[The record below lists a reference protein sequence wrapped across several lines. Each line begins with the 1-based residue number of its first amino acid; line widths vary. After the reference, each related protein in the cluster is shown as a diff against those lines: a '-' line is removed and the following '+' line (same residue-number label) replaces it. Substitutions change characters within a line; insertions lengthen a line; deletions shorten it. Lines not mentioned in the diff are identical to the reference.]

1 MKLKKSFAQNAGCQY
16 FSAADNL
23 KILLISIITCTIHS
37 IAFYWETRMKF
48 SSVILIIL
56 SLFVATDVYALSDE
70 ALSIIQRFKNKYSK
84 EQNSNSDL
92 KTGEATIVEKT
103 QEPKLTVTEIEQ
115 EKKYVPGL
123 AFSKALSRYRTARKT
138 GVFQQNSV
146 PEISVNTSER
156 ASKKLKRYNIN
167 FVQQN
172 DKENPKVKFE
182 DKSDLDFS
190 TGKEISRQE
199 LKTEESSTSLINK
212 ADTVLKKTNKKHI
225 DSTINKKKDKE
236 PVIPNLPVANTAG
249 SNKKSDEEAVIDG
262 VVTPEDDEEFNQF
275 IRRYDFKMPDNYR
288 IIVR

>member
-1 MKLKKSFAQNAGCQY
+1 MKHKKSSAQNAACQY

-23 KILLISIITCTIHS
+23 KILLILIITCTIHA
-37 IAFYWETRMKF
+37 IALYWETRMKF

-70 ALSIIQRFKNKYSK
+70 ALSILQGFKNKYNK
-84 EQNSNSDL
+84 EQNNNSDF
-92 KTGEATIVEKT
+92 KAGEARIVEKT
-103 QEPKLTVTEIEQ
+103 QEPTLDVTEIKQ

-138 GVFQQNSV
+138 GVLQQNSV

-182 DKSDLDFS
+182 DKSDSGFS
-190 TGKEISRQE
+190 TGKEISRQK

-212 ADTVLKKTNKKHI
+212 ADTVLKKTYKKHI
-225 DSTINKKKDKE
+225 DSAINKKKNKE
-236 PVIPNLPVANTAG
+236 PVIPNLPAHTAG

-262 VVTPEDDEEFNQF
+262 IVTPEDDEEFNQF

>member
-1 MKLKKSFAQNAGCQY
+1 MKLKKSSAQNAACQY

-23 KILLISIITCTIHS
+23 KILLILIITCTIHA
-37 IAFYWETRMKF
+37 IALYWETRMKF

-70 ALSIIQRFKNKYSK
+70 ALSILQGFKNKYNK
-84 EQNSNSDL
+84 EQNNNSDF
-92 KTGEATIVEKT
+92 KAGEARIVEKT
-103 QEPKLTVTEIEQ
+103 QEPTLDVTEIKQ

-138 GVFQQNSV
+138 GVLQQNSV

-182 DKSDLDFS
+182 DKSDSGFS
-190 TGKEISRQE
+190 TGKEISRQK

-225 DSTINKKKDKE
+225 DSAINKKKNKE
-236 PVIPNLPVANTAG
+236 PVIPNLPAHTAG

-262 VVTPEDDEEFNQF
+262 IVTPEDDEEFNQF

>member
-1 MKLKKSFAQNAGCQY
+1 MKLKKSSAQNAACQY

-23 KILLISIITCTIHS
+23 KILLILIITCTIHA
-37 IAFYWETRMKF
+37 IALYWETRMKF

-70 ALSIIQRFKNKYSK
+70 ALSILQGFKNKYNK
-84 EQNSNSDL
+84 EQNNNSDL
-92 KTGEATIVEKT
+92 KTAEATIVEKT
-103 QEPKLTVTEIEQ
+103 QEPTLDVTEIKQ

-146 PEISVNTSER
+146 PEISVNSSER

-182 DKSDLDFS
+182 DKSDSGFS
-190 TGKEISRQE
+190 TGKEISRQK

-225 DSTINKKKDKE
+225 DSAINKKKNKE
-236 PVIPNLPVANTAG
+236 PVIPNLPAHTAG

-262 VVTPEDDEEFNQF
+262 IVTPEDDEEFNQF

>member
-1 MKLKKSFAQNAGCQY
+1 MKLKKSSAQNAACQY

-23 KILLISIITCTIHS
+23 KILLILIITCTIHA
-37 IAFYWETRMKF
+37 IALYWETRMKF

-70 ALSIIQRFKNKYSK
+70 ALSILQGFKNKYNK
-84 EQNSNSDL
+84 EQNNNSDF
-92 KTGEATIVEKT
+92 KAGEARTVEKT
-103 QEPKLTVTEIEQ
+103 KEPTLDVTEIKQ

-172 DKENPKVKFE
+172 DKEIPKVKFE
-182 DKSDLDFS
+182 DKSDSGFS
-190 TGKEISRQE
+190 TGKEISRQK

-225 DSTINKKKDKE
+225 DSAINKKKDKE
-236 PVIPNLPVANTAG
+236 PVIPDLPAHTAG

-262 VVTPEDDEEFNQF
+262 IVTPEDDEEFNQF

>member
-1 MKLKKSFAQNAGCQY
+1 MKLKKSSAQNAACQY

-23 KILLISIITCTIHS
+23 KILLILIITCTIHA
-37 IAFYWETRMKF
+37 IALYWETRMKF

-70 ALSIIQRFKNKYSK
+70 ALSILQGFKNKYNK
-84 EQNSNSDL
+84 EQNNNSDF
-92 KTGEATIVEKT
+92 KAGEARTVEKT
-103 QEPKLTVTEIEQ
+103 KEPTLDVTEIKQ

-146 PEISVNTSER
+146 SEISVNTSER

-182 DKSDLDFS
+182 DKSDSGFS
-190 TGKEISRQE
+190 TGKEISRQK

-225 DSTINKKKDKE
+225 DSAINKKKNKE
-236 PVIPNLPVANTAG
+236 PVIPNLPAHTAG

-262 VVTPEDDEEFNQF
+262 IVTPEDDEEFNQF

>member
-1 MKLKKSFAQNAGCQY
+1 MKLKKSSAQNAACQY

-23 KILLISIITCTIHS
+23 KILLILIITCTIHA
-37 IAFYWETRMKF
+37 IALYWETRMKF

-70 ALSIIQRFKNKYSK
+70 ALSILQGFKNKYNK
-84 EQNSNSDL
+84 EQNNNSDF
-92 KTGEATIVEKT
+92 KAGEARIVEKT
-103 QEPKLTVTEIEQ
+103 QEPTLDVTEIKQ

-182 DKSDLDFS
+182 DKSDSGFS
-190 TGKEISRQE
+190 TGKEISRQK

-225 DSTINKKKDKE
+225 DSAINKKKNKE
-236 PVIPNLPVANTAG
+236 PVIPNLPAHTAG

-262 VVTPEDDEEFNQF
+262 IVTPEDDEEFNQF

>member
-1 MKLKKSFAQNAGCQY
+1 MKLKKSSAQNAACQY

-23 KILLISIITCTIHS
+23 KILLILIITCTIHA
-37 IAFYWETRMKF
+37 IALYWETRMKF

-70 ALSIIQRFKNKYSK
+70 ALSILQGFKNKYNK
-84 EQNSNSDL
+84 EQNNNSDF
-92 KTGEATIVEKT
+92 KAGEARIVEKT
-103 QEPKLTVTEIEQ
+103 KEPTLDVTEIKQ

-138 GVFQQNSV
+138 GVLQQNSV

-172 DKENPKVKFE
+172 DKEIPKVKFE
-182 DKSDLDFS
+182 DKSDSGFS
-190 TGKEISRQE
+190 TGKEISRQK

-225 DSTINKKKDKE
+225 DSAINKKKNKE
-236 PVIPNLPVANTAG
+236 PVIPNLPAHTAG
-249 SNKKSDEEAVIDG
+249 SSKKNDEEAVIDG
-262 VVTPEDDEEFNQF
+262 IVTPEDDEEFNQF

>member
-1 MKLKKSFAQNAGCQY
+1 MKLKKSSAQNAACQY

-23 KILLISIITCTIHS
+23 KILLILIITCTIHA
-37 IAFYWETRMKF
+37 IALYWETRMKF

-70 ALSIIQRFKNKYSK
+70 ALSILQGFKNKYNK
-84 EQNSNSDL
+84 EQNNNSDL
-92 KTGEATIVEKT
+92 KTAEATIVEKT
-103 QEPKLTVTEIEQ
+103 QEPTLDVTEIKQ

-146 PEISVNTSER
+146 PEISVNSSER

-182 DKSDLDFS
+182 DKSDSGFS
-190 TGKEISRQE
+190 TGKEISRQK

-225 DSTINKKKDKE
+225 DSAINKKKDKE
-236 PVIPNLPVANTAG
+236 PVIPNLPAHTAG
-249 SNKKSDEEAVIDG
+249 SNKKYDEEAVIDG
-262 VVTPEDDEEFNQF
+262 IVTPEDDEEFNQF

>member
-1 MKLKKSFAQNAGCQY
+1 
-16 FSAADNL
+16 
-23 KILLISIITCTIHS
+23 
-37 IAFYWETRMKF
+37 MKF

-70 ALSIIQRFKNKYSK
+70 ALSILQGFKNKYNK
-84 EQNSNSDL
+84 EQNNNSDF
-92 KTGEATIVEKT
+92 KAGEARTVEKT
-103 QEPKLTVTEIEQ
+103 KEPTLDVTEIKQ

-146 PEISVNTSER
+146 PEISVNSSER

-167 FVQQN
+167 FIQQN

-182 DKSDLDFS
+182 DKSDSGFS
-190 TGKEISRQE
+190 TGKEISRQK

-225 DSTINKKKDKE
+225 DSAINKKKNKE
-236 PVIPNLPVANTAG
+236 PVIPNLPAHTAG

-262 VVTPEDDEEFNQF
+262 IVTPEDDEEFNQF

>member
-1 MKLKKSFAQNAGCQY
+1 MKLKKSSAQNAACQY

-23 KILLISIITCTIHS
+23 KILLILIITCTIHA
-37 IAFYWETRMKF
+37 IALYWETRMKF

-70 ALSIIQRFKNKYSK
+70 ALSILQGFKNKYNK
-84 EQNSNSDL
+84 EQNNNSDF
-92 KTGEATIVEKT
+92 KAGEARTVEKT
-103 QEPKLTVTEIEQ
+103 QEPTLDVTEIKQ

-182 DKSDLDFS
+182 DKSDSGFS
-190 TGKEISRQE
+190 TGKEISRQK

-225 DSTINKKKDKE
+225 DSAINKKKNKE
-236 PVIPNLPVANTAG
+236 PVIPNLPAHTAG

-262 VVTPEDDEEFNQF
+262 IVTPEDDEEFNQF

>member
-1 MKLKKSFAQNAGCQY
+1 MKLKKSSAQNAACQY

-23 KILLISIITCTIHS
+23 KILLILIITCTIHA
-37 IAFYWETRMKF
+37 IALYWETRMKF

-70 ALSIIQRFKNKYSK
+70 ALSILQGFKNKYNK
-84 EQNSNSDL
+84 EQNNNSDF
-92 KTGEATIVEKT
+92 KAGEARTVEKT
-103 QEPKLTVTEIEQ
+103 KEPTLDVTEIKQ

-167 FVQQN
+167 FIQQN

-182 DKSDLDFS
+182 DKSDSGFL
-190 TGKEISRQE
+190 TGKEISRQK

-225 DSTINKKKDKE
+225 DSAINKKKDKE
-236 PVIPNLPVANTAG
+236 PVIPNLPAHTAG

-262 VVTPEDDEEFNQF
+262 IVTPEDDEEFNQF

>member
-1 MKLKKSFAQNAGCQY
+1 MKLKKSSAQNAACQY

-23 KILLISIITCTIHS
+23 KILLILIITCTIHA
-37 IAFYWETRMKF
+37 IALYWETRMKF

-70 ALSIIQRFKNKYSK
+70 ALSILQGFKNKYNK
-84 EQNSNSDL
+84 EQNNNSDF
-92 KTGEATIVEKT
+92 KAGEARIVEKT
-103 QEPKLTVTEIEQ
+103 QEPTLDVTEIKQ

-138 GVFQQNSV
+138 GVLQQNSV

-172 DKENPKVKFE
+172 DKEIPKVKFE
-182 DKSDLDFS
+182 DKSDSGFS
-190 TGKEISRQE
+190 TGKEISRQK

-225 DSTINKKKDKE
+225 DSAINKKKNKE
-236 PVIPNLPVANTAG
+236 PVIPNLPAHTAG

-262 VVTPEDDEEFNQF
+262 IVTPEDDEEFNQF

>member
-1 MKLKKSFAQNAGCQY
+1 MKLKKSSAQNAACQY

-23 KILLISIITCTIHS
+23 KILLILIITCTIHA
-37 IAFYWETRMKF
+37 IALYWETRMKF

-70 ALSIIQRFKNKYSK
+70 ALSILQGFKNKYNK
-84 EQNSNSDL
+84 EQNNNSDF
-92 KTGEATIVEKT
+92 KAGEARTVEKP
-103 QEPKLTVTEIEQ
+103 QEPTLDVTEIKQ

-172 DKENPKVKFE
+172 DKEIPKVKFE
-182 DKSDLDFS
+182 DKSDSGFS
-190 TGKEISRQE
+190 TGKEISRQK

-225 DSTINKKKDKE
+225 DSAINKKKNKE
-236 PVIPNLPVANTAG
+236 PVIPNLPAHTAG

-262 VVTPEDDEEFNQF
+262 IVTPEDDEEFNQF

>member
-1 MKLKKSFAQNAGCQY
+1 MKLKKSSAQNAACQY

-23 KILLISIITCTIHS
+23 KILLILIITCTIHA
-37 IAFYWETRMKF
+37 IALYWETRMKF

-70 ALSIIQRFKNKYSK
+70 ALSILQGFKNKYNK
-84 EQNSNSDL
+84 EQNNNSDF
-92 KTGEATIVEKT
+92 KAGEARIVEKT
-103 QEPKLTVTEIEQ
+103 QEPTLDVTEIKQ

-138 GVFQQNSV
+138 GVLQQNSV

-172 DKENPKVKFE
+172 DKEIPKVKFE
-182 DKSDLDFS
+182 DKSDSGFS
-190 TGKEISRQE
+190 TGKEISRQK

-225 DSTINKKKDKE
+225 DSAINKKKNKE
-236 PVIPNLPVANTAG
+236 PVIPNLPAHTAG
-249 SNKKSDEEAVIDG
+249 SNKKNDEEAVIDG
-262 VVTPEDDEEFNQF
+262 IVTPEDDEEFNQF

>member
-1 MKLKKSFAQNAGCQY
+1 MKLKKSSAQNAACQY

-23 KILLISIITCTIHS
+23 KILLILIITCTIHA
-37 IAFYWETRMKF
+37 IALYWETRMKF

-70 ALSIIQRFKNKYSK
+70 ALSILQGFKNKYNK
-84 EQNSNSDL
+84 EQNNNSDF
-92 KTGEATIVEKT
+92 KAGEARTVEKP
-103 QEPKLTVTEIEQ
+103 QEPTLDVTEIKQ

-172 DKENPKVKFE
+172 DKEIPKVKFE
-182 DKSDLDFS
+182 DKSDSGFS
-190 TGKEISRQE
+190 TGKEISRQK

-225 DSTINKKKDKE
+225 DSAINKKKDKE
-236 PVIPNLPVANTAG
+236 PVIPDLPAHTAG

-262 VVTPEDDEEFNQF
+262 IVTPEDDEEFNQF

>member
-1 MKLKKSFAQNAGCQY
+1 MKLKKSSAQNAACQY

-23 KILLISIITCTIHS
+23 KILLILIITCTIHA
-37 IAFYWETRMKF
+37 IALYWETRMKF

-70 ALSIIQRFKNKYSK
+70 ALSILQGFKNKYNK
-84 EQNSNSDL
+84 EQNNNSDF
-92 KTGEATIVEKT
+92 KAGEARTVEKT
-103 QEPKLTVTEIEQ
+103 KEPTLDVTEIKQ

-123 AFSKALSRYRTARKT
+123 AFSKALARYRTARKT
-138 GVFQQNSV
+138 GVLQQNSV

-182 DKSDLDFS
+182 DKSDSGFS
-190 TGKEISRQE
+190 TGKEISRQK

-225 DSTINKKKDKE
+225 DSAINKKKNKE
-236 PVIPNLPVANTAG
+236 PVIPNLPAHTAG

-262 VVTPEDDEEFNQF
+262 IVTPEDDEEFNQF

>member
-1 MKLKKSFAQNAGCQY
+1 MKLKKSSAQNAACQY

-23 KILLISIITCTIHS
+23 KILLILIITCTIHA
-37 IAFYWETRMKF
+37 IALYWETRMKF

-70 ALSIIQRFKNKYSK
+70 ALSILQGFKNKYNK
-84 EQNSNSDL
+84 EQNNNSDF
-92 KTGEATIVEKT
+92 KAGEARTVEKT
-103 QEPKLTVTEIEQ
+103 KEPTLDVTEIKQ

-138 GVFQQNSV
+138 GVLQQNSV

-182 DKSDLDFS
+182 DKSDSGFS
-190 TGKEISRQE
+190 TGKEISRQK

-225 DSTINKKKDKE
+225 DSAINKKKNKE
-236 PVIPNLPVANTAG
+236 PVIPNLPAHTAG

-262 VVTPEDDEEFNQF
+262 IVTPEDDEEFNQF

>member
-1 MKLKKSFAQNAGCQY
+1 MKLKKSSAQNAACQY

-23 KILLISIITCTIHS
+23 KILLILIITCTIHA
-37 IAFYWETRMKF
+37 IALYWETRMKF

-70 ALSIIQRFKNKYSK
+70 ALSILQGFKNKYNK
-84 EQNSNSDL
+84 EQNNNSDF
-92 KTGEATIVEKT
+92 KAGEARTVEKT
-103 QEPKLTVTEIEQ
+103 KEPTLDVTEIKQ

-146 PEISVNTSER
+146 PEISVNSSER

-167 FVQQN
+167 FIQQN

-182 DKSDLDFS
+182 DKSDSGFL
-190 TGKEISRQE
+190 TGKEISRQK

-225 DSTINKKKDKE
+225 DSAINKKKNKE
-236 PVIPNLPVANTAG
+236 PVIPNLPAHTAG
-249 SNKKSDEEAVIDG
+249 SNKKYDEEAVIDG
-262 VVTPEDDEEFNQF
+262 IVTPEDDEEFNQF

>member
-1 MKLKKSFAQNAGCQY
+1 MKLKKSSAQNAACQY

-23 KILLISIITCTIHS
+23 KILLILIITCTIHA
-37 IAFYWETRMKF
+37 IALYWETRMKF

-70 ALSIIQRFKNKYSK
+70 ALSILQGFKNKYNK
-84 EQNSNSDL
+84 EQNNNSDF
-92 KTGEATIVEKT
+92 KAGEARTVEKT
-103 QEPKLTVTEIEQ
+103 QEPTLDVTEIKQ

-146 PEISVNTSER
+146 PEISVNSSER

-167 FVQQN
+167 FIQQN

-182 DKSDLDFS
+182 DKSDSGFL
-190 TGKEISRQE
+190 TGKEISRQK

-225 DSTINKKKDKE
+225 DSAINKKKNKE
-236 PVIPNLPVANTAG
+236 PVIPNLPAHTAG

-262 VVTPEDDEEFNQF
+262 IVTPEDDEEFNQF

>member
-1 MKLKKSFAQNAGCQY
+1 MKLKKSSAQNAACQY

-23 KILLISIITCTIHS
+23 KILLILIITCTIHA
-37 IAFYWETRMKF
+37 IALYWETRMKF

-70 ALSIIQRFKNKYSK
+70 ALSILQGFKNKYNK
-84 EQNSNSDL
+84 EQNNNSDL
-92 KTGEATIVEKT
+92 KTAEATIVEKT
-103 QEPKLTVTEIEQ
+103 QEPTLDVTEIKQ

-146 PEISVNTSER
+146 PEISVNSSER

-167 FVQQN
+167 FIQQN

-182 DKSDLDFS
+182 DKSDSGFL
-190 TGKEISRQE
+190 TGKEISRQK

-225 DSTINKKKDKE
+225 DSAINKKKDKE
-236 PVIPNLPVANTAG
+236 PVIPNLPAHTAG
-249 SNKKSDEEAVIDG
+249 SNKKYDEEAVIDG
-262 VVTPEDDEEFNQF
+262 IVTPEDDEEFNQF

>member
-1 MKLKKSFAQNAGCQY
+1 MKLKKSSAQNAACQY

-23 KILLISIITCTIHS
+23 KILLILIITCTIHA
-37 IAFYWETRMKF
+37 IALYWETRMKF

-70 ALSIIQRFKNKYSK
+70 ALSILQGFKNKYNK
-84 EQNSNSDL
+84 EQNNNSDF
-92 KTGEATIVEKT
+92 KAGEARTVEKT
-103 QEPKLTVTEIEQ
+103 KEPTLDVTEIKQ

-146 PEISVNTSER
+146 PEISVNSSER

-182 DKSDLDFS
+182 DKSDSGFS
-190 TGKEISRQE
+190 TGKEISRQK

-225 DSTINKKKDKE
+225 DSAINKKKDKE
-236 PVIPNLPVANTAG
+236 PVIPNLPAHTAG
-249 SNKKSDEEAVIDG
+249 SNKKYDEEAVIDG
-262 VVTPEDDEEFNQF
+262 IVTPEDDEEFNQF

>member
-1 MKLKKSFAQNAGCQY
+1 MKLKKSSAQNAACQY

-23 KILLISIITCTIHS
+23 KILLILIITCTIHA
-37 IAFYWETRMKF
+37 IALYWETRMKF

-70 ALSIIQRFKNKYSK
+70 ALSILQGFKNKYNK
-84 EQNSNSDL
+84 EQNNNSDF
-92 KTGEATIVEKT
+92 KAGEARTVEKT
-103 QEPKLTVTEIEQ
+103 KEPTLDVTEIKQ

-138 GVFQQNSV
+138 GVLQQNSV

-172 DKENPKVKFE
+172 DKEIPKVKFE
-182 DKSDLDFS
+182 DKSDSGFS
-190 TGKEISRQE
+190 TGKEISRQK

-225 DSTINKKKDKE
+225 DSAINKKKDKE
-236 PVIPNLPVANTAG
+236 PVIPDLPAHTAG
-249 SNKKSDEEAVIDG
+249 SNKKNDEEAVIDG
-262 VVTPEDDEEFNQF
+262 IVTPEDDEEFNQF

>member
-1 MKLKKSFAQNAGCQY
+1 MKLKKSSAQNAACQY

-23 KILLISIITCTIHS
+23 KILLILIITCTIHA
-37 IAFYWETRMKF
+37 IALYWETRMKF

-70 ALSIIQRFKNKYSK
+70 ALSILQGFKNKYNK
-84 EQNSNSDL
+84 EQNNNSDF
-92 KTGEATIVEKT
+92 KAGEARTVEKT
-103 QEPKLTVTEIEQ
+103 QEPTLDVTEIKQ

-167 FVQQN
+167 FIQQN
-172 DKENPKVKFE
+172 DKEIPKVKFE
-182 DKSDLDFS
+182 DKSDSGFS
-190 TGKEISRQE
+190 TGKEISRQK

-225 DSTINKKKDKE
+225 DSAINKKKNKE
-236 PVIPNLPVANTAG
+236 PVIPNLPAHTAG

-262 VVTPEDDEEFNQF
+262 IVTPEDDEEFNQF

>member
-1 MKLKKSFAQNAGCQY
+1 MKLKKSSAQNAACQY

-23 KILLISIITCTIHS
+23 KILLILIITCTIHA
-37 IAFYWETRMKF
+37 IALYWETRMKF

-70 ALSIIQRFKNKYSK
+70 ALSILQGFKNKYNK
-84 EQNSNSDL
+84 EQNNNSDF
-92 KTGEATIVEKT
+92 KAGEARTVEKT
-103 QEPKLTVTEIEQ
+103 QEPTLDVTEIKQ

-182 DKSDLDFS
+182 DKSDSGFL
-190 TGKEISRQE
+190 TGKEISRQK

-225 DSTINKKKDKE
+225 DSAINKKKDKE
-236 PVIPNLPVANTAG
+236 PVIPNLPAHTAG
-249 SNKKSDEEAVIDG
+249 SNKKYDEEAVIDG
-262 VVTPEDDEEFNQF
+262 IVTPEDDEEFNQF

>member
-1 MKLKKSFAQNAGCQY
+1 
-16 FSAADNL
+16 
-23 KILLISIITCTIHS
+23 
-37 IAFYWETRMKF
+37 MKF

-70 ALSIIQRFKNKYSK
+70 ALSILQGFKNKYNK
-84 EQNSNSDL
+84 EQNNNSDF
-92 KTGEATIVEKT
+92 KAGEARIVEKT
-103 QEPKLTVTEIEQ
+103 QEPTLDVTEIKQ

-138 GVFQQNSV
+138 GVLQQNSV

-182 DKSDLDFS
+182 DKSDSGFS
-190 TGKEISRQE
+190 TGKEISRQK

-212 ADTVLKKTNKKHI
+212 ADTVLKKTYKKHI
-225 DSTINKKKDKE
+225 DSAINKKKNKE
-236 PVIPNLPVANTAG
+236 PVIPNLPAHTAG

-262 VVTPEDDEEFNQF
+262 IVTPEDDEEFNQF

>member
-1 MKLKKSFAQNAGCQY
+1 MKLKKSSAQNAACQY

-23 KILLISIITCTIHS
+23 KILLILIITCTIHA
-37 IAFYWETRMKF
+37 IALYWETRMKF

-70 ALSIIQRFKNKYSK
+70 ALSILQGFKNKYNK
-84 EQNSNSDL
+84 EQNNNSDL
-92 KTGEATIVEKT
+92 KTAEATIVEKT
-103 QEPKLTVTEIEQ
+103 QEPTLDVTEIKQ

-182 DKSDLDFS
+182 DKSDSGFL
-190 TGKEISRQE
+190 TGKEISRQK

-225 DSTINKKKDKE
+225 DSAINKKKDKE
-236 PVIPNLPVANTAG
+236 PVIPNLPAHTAG
-249 SNKKSDEEAVIDG
+249 SNKKYDEEAVIDG
-262 VVTPEDDEEFNQF
+262 IVTPEDDEEFNQF

>member
-1 MKLKKSFAQNAGCQY
+1 MKLKKSSAQNAACQY

-23 KILLISIITCTIHS
+23 KILLILIITCTIHA
-37 IAFYWETRMKF
+37 IALYWETRMKF

-70 ALSIIQRFKNKYSK
+70 ALSILQGFKNKYNK
-84 EQNSNSDL
+84 EQNNNSDF
-92 KTGEATIVEKT
+92 KAGEARTVEKT
-103 QEPKLTVTEIEQ
+103 QEPTLDVTEIKQ

-138 GVFQQNSV
+138 GVLQQNSV

-182 DKSDLDFS
+182 DKSDSGFS
-190 TGKEISRQE
+190 TGKEISRQK

-225 DSTINKKKDKE
+225 DSAINKKKNKE
-236 PVIPNLPVANTAG
+236 PVIPNLPAHTAG

-262 VVTPEDDEEFNQF
+262 IVTPEDDEEFNQF

>member
-1 MKLKKSFAQNAGCQY
+1 MKLKKSSAQNAACQY

-23 KILLISIITCTIHS
+23 KILLILIITCTIHA
-37 IAFYWETRMKF
+37 IALYWETRMKF

-70 ALSIIQRFKNKYSK
+70 ALSILQGFKNKYNK
-84 EQNSNSDL
+84 EQNNNSDL
-92 KTGEATIVEKT
+92 KTAEARTVEKT
-103 QEPKLTVTEIEQ
+103 QEPTLDVTEIKQ

-146 PEISVNTSER
+146 PEISVNSSER

-167 FVQQN
+167 FIQQN

-182 DKSDLDFS
+182 DKSDSGFL
-190 TGKEISRQE
+190 TGKEISRQK

-225 DSTINKKKDKE
+225 DSAINKKKDKE
-236 PVIPNLPVANTAG
+236 PVIPNLPAHTAG
-249 SNKKSDEEAVIDG
+249 SNKKYDEEAVIDG
-262 VVTPEDDEEFNQF
+262 IVTPEDDEEFNQF

>member
-1 MKLKKSFAQNAGCQY
+1 MKLKKSSAQNAACQY

-23 KILLISIITCTIHS
+23 KILLILIITCTIHA
-37 IAFYWETRMKF
+37 IALYWETRMKF

-70 ALSIIQRFKNKYSK
+70 ALSILQGFKNKYNK
-84 EQNSNSDL
+84 EQNNNSDF
-92 KTGEATIVEKT
+92 KAGEARTVEKT
-103 QEPKLTVTEIEQ
+103 QEPTLDVTEIKQ

-146 PEISVNTSER
+146 PEISVNSSER

-182 DKSDLDFS
+182 DKSDSGFL
-190 TGKEISRQE
+190 TGKEISRQK

-225 DSTINKKKDKE
+225 DSAINKKKDKE
-236 PVIPNLPVANTAG
+236 PVIPNLPAHTAG
-249 SNKKSDEEAVIDG
+249 SNKKYDEEAVIDG
-262 VVTPEDDEEFNQF
+262 IVTPEDDEEFNQF

>member
-1 MKLKKSFAQNAGCQY
+1 MKLKKSSAQNAACQY

-23 KILLISIITCTIHS
+23 KILLILIITCTIHA
-37 IAFYWETRMKF
+37 IALYWETRMKF

-70 ALSIIQRFKNKYSK
+70 ALSILQGFKNKYNK
-84 EQNSNSDL
+84 EQNNNSDF
-92 KTGEATIVEKT
+92 KAGEARTVEKT
-103 QEPKLTVTEIEQ
+103 QEPTLDVTEIKQ

-138 GVFQQNSV
+138 GVLQQNSV

-172 DKENPKVKFE
+172 DKEIPKVKFE
-182 DKSDLDFS
+182 DKSDSGFS
-190 TGKEISRQE
+190 TGKEISRQK

-225 DSTINKKKDKE
+225 DSAINKKKDKE
-236 PVIPNLPVANTAG
+236 PVIPNLPAHTAG

-262 VVTPEDDEEFNQF
+262 IVTPEDDEEFNQF

>member
-1 MKLKKSFAQNAGCQY
+1 MKLKKSSAQNAACQY

-23 KILLISIITCTIHS
+23 KILLILIITCTIHA
-37 IAFYWETRMKF
+37 IALYWETRMKF

-70 ALSIIQRFKNKYSK
+70 ALSILQGFKNKYNK
-84 EQNSNSDL
+84 EQNNNSDL
-92 KTGEATIVEKT
+92 KTAEATIVEKT
-103 QEPKLTVTEIEQ
+103 QEPTLDVTEIKQ

-182 DKSDLDFS
+182 DKSDSGFL
-190 TGKEISRQE
+190 TGKEISRQK

-225 DSTINKKKDKE
+225 DSAINKKKDKE
-236 PVIPNLPVANTAG
+236 PVIPNLPAHTAG

-262 VVTPEDDEEFNQF
+262 IVTPEDDEEFNQF

>member
-1 MKLKKSFAQNAGCQY
+1 MKLKKSSAQNAACQY

-23 KILLISIITCTIHS
+23 KILLILIITCTIHA
-37 IAFYWETRMKF
+37 IALYWETRMKF

-70 ALSIIQRFKNKYSK
+70 ALSILQGFKNKYNK
-84 EQNSNSDL
+84 EQNNNSDF
-92 KTGEATIVEKT
+92 KAGEARTVEKT
-103 QEPKLTVTEIEQ
+103 QEPTLDVTEIKQ

-146 PEISVNTSER
+146 PEISVNSSER

-167 FVQQN
+167 FIQQN

-182 DKSDLDFS
+182 DKSDSGFL
-190 TGKEISRQE
+190 TGKEISRQK

-225 DSTINKKKDKE
+225 DSAINKKKDKE
-236 PVIPNLPVANTAG
+236 PVIPNLPAHTAG

-262 VVTPEDDEEFNQF
+262 IVTPEDDEEFNQF

>member
-1 MKLKKSFAQNAGCQY
+1 MKLKKSSAQNAACQY

-23 KILLISIITCTIHS
+23 KILLILIITCTIHA
-37 IAFYWETRMKF
+37 IALYWETRMKF

-70 ALSIIQRFKNKYSK
+70 ALSILQGFKNKYNK
-84 EQNSNSDL
+84 EQNNNSDF
-92 KTGEATIVEKT
+92 KAGEARTVEKT
-103 QEPKLTVTEIEQ
+103 QEPTLDVTEIKQ

-146 PEISVNTSER
+146 PEISVNSSER

-167 FVQQN
+167 FIQQN

-182 DKSDLDFS
+182 DKSDSGFL
-190 TGKEISRQE
+190 TGKEISRQK

-225 DSTINKKKDKE
+225 DSAINKKKDKE
-236 PVIPNLPVANTAG
+236 PVIPNLPAHTAG
-249 SNKKSDEEAVIDG
+249 SNKKYDEEAVIDG
-262 VVTPEDDEEFNQF
+262 IVTPEDDEEFNQF

>member
-1 MKLKKSFAQNAGCQY
+1 MKLKKSSAQNAACQY

-23 KILLISIITCTIHS
+23 KILLILIITCTIHA
-37 IAFYWETRMKF
+37 IALYWETRMKF

-70 ALSIIQRFKNKYSK
+70 ALSILQGFKNKYNK
-84 EQNSNSDL
+84 EQNNNSDF
-92 KTGEATIVEKT
+92 KAGEARTVEKT
-103 QEPKLTVTEIEQ
+103 KEPTLDVTEIKQ
-115 EKKYVPGL
+115 EEKYVPGL

-182 DKSDLDFS
+182 DKSDSGFS
-190 TGKEISRQE
+190 TGKEISRQK

-225 DSTINKKKDKE
+225 DSAINKKKNKE
-236 PVIPNLPVANTAG
+236 PVIPNLPAHTAG

-262 VVTPEDDEEFNQF
+262 IVTPEDDEEFNQF

>member
-1 MKLKKSFAQNAGCQY
+1 MKLKKSSAQNAACQY

-23 KILLISIITCTIHS
+23 KILLILIITCTIHA
-37 IAFYWETRMKF
+37 IALYWETRMKF

-70 ALSIIQRFKNKYSK
+70 ALSILQGFKNKYNK
-84 EQNSNSDL
+84 EQNNNSDF
-92 KTGEATIVEKT
+92 KAGEARTVEKT
-103 QEPKLTVTEIEQ
+103 KEPTLDVTEIKQ

-146 PEISVNTSER
+146 PDISINTSER
-156 ASKKLKRYNIN
+156 PSKKLKRYNIN
-167 FVQQN
+167 FIQQN

-182 DKSDLDFS
+182 DKSDSGFS
-190 TGKEISRQE
+190 TGKEISRQK

-225 DSTINKKKDKE
+225 DSAINKKKDKE
-236 PVIPNLPVANTAG
+236 PVIPNLPAHTAG
-249 SNKKSDEEAVIDG
+249 SNKKYDEEAVIDG
-262 VVTPEDDEEFNQF
+262 IVTPEDDEEFNQF

>member
-1 MKLKKSFAQNAGCQY
+1 MKLKKSSAQNAACQY

-23 KILLISIITCTIHS
+23 KILLILIITCTIHA
-37 IAFYWETRMKF
+37 IALYWETRMKF

-70 ALSIIQRFKNKYSK
+70 ALSILQGFKNKYNK
-84 EQNSNSDL
+84 EQNNNSDF
-92 KTGEATIVEKT
+92 KAGEARTVEKT
-103 QEPKLTVTEIEQ
+103 KEPTLDVTEIKQ

-146 PEISVNTSER
+146 PEISVNSSER

-167 FVQQN
+167 FIQQN

-182 DKSDLDFS
+182 DKSDSGFL
-190 TGKEISRQE
+190 TGKEISRQK

-225 DSTINKKKDKE
+225 DSAINKKKDKE
-236 PVIPNLPVANTAG
+236 PVIPNLPAHTAG
-249 SNKKSDEEAVIDG
+249 SNKKYDEEAVIDG
-262 VVTPEDDEEFNQF
+262 IVTPEDDEEFNQF

>member
-1 MKLKKSFAQNAGCQY
+1 MKLKKSSAQNAACQY

-23 KILLISIITCTIHS
+23 KILLILIITCTIHA
-37 IAFYWETRMKF
+37 IALYWETRMKF

-70 ALSIIQRFKNKYSK
+70 ALSILQGFKNKYNK
-84 EQNSNSDL
+84 EQNNNSDF
-92 KTGEATIVEKT
+92 KAGEARTVEKT
-103 QEPKLTVTEIEQ
+103 KEPTLDVTEIKQ

-182 DKSDLDFS
+182 DKSDSGFS
-190 TGKEISRQE
+190 TGKEISRQK

-225 DSTINKKKDKE
+225 DSAINKKKDKE
-236 PVIPNLPVANTAG
+236 PVIPNLPAHTAG
-249 SNKKSDEEAVIDG
+249 SNKKYDEEAVIDG
-262 VVTPEDDEEFNQF
+262 IVTPEDDEEFNQF

>member
-1 MKLKKSFAQNAGCQY
+1 MKLKKSSAQNAACQY

-23 KILLISIITCTIHS
+23 KILLILIITCTIHA
-37 IAFYWETRMKF
+37 IALYWETRMKF

-70 ALSIIQRFKNKYSK
+70 ALSILQGFKNKYNK
-84 EQNSNSDL
+84 EQNNNSDF
-92 KTGEATIVEKT
+92 KAGEARTVEKT
-103 QEPKLTVTEIEQ
+103 KEPTLDVTEIKQ

-182 DKSDLDFS
+182 DKSDSGFS
-190 TGKEISRQE
+190 TGKEISRQK

-225 DSTINKKKDKE
+225 DSAINKKKNKE
-236 PVIPNLPVANTAG
+236 PVIPNLPAHTAG

-262 VVTPEDDEEFNQF
+262 IVTPEDDEEFNQF

>member
-1 MKLKKSFAQNAGCQY
+1 MKLKKSSAQNAACQY

-23 KILLISIITCTIHS
+23 KILLILIITCTIHA
-37 IAFYWETRMKF
+37 IALYWETRMKF

-70 ALSIIQRFKNKYSK
+70 ALSILQGFKNKYNK
-84 EQNSNSDL
+84 EQNNNSDL
-92 KTGEATIVEKT
+92 KTAEATIVEKT
-103 QEPKLTVTEIEQ
+103 QEPTLDVTEIKQ

-167 FVQQN
+167 FIQQN

-182 DKSDLDFS
+182 DKSDSGFL
-190 TGKEISRQE
+190 TGKEISRQK

-225 DSTINKKKDKE
+225 DSAINKKKNKE
-236 PVIPNLPVANTAG
+236 PVIPNLPAHTAG

-262 VVTPEDDEEFNQF
+262 IVTPEDDEEFNQF